1 MSLANNLLHT
11 DDTIVALSTPPGVG
25 ALGIVRLSGPEALAI
40 SKRLVAFTNRK
51 KPEYRCAS
59 IGSLIDDKGEVV
71 DQVVLTYFPKPK
83 SYSGEDVVE
92 ISCHGSPV
100 ILSFAVERAIFLG
113 ARLADPGEFT
123 QRAFLNGR
131 IDLAQAEAVR
141 DLVEATTLHQAR
153 VAMQQVEGALSRRI
167 GPLKKKL
174 CDLIALLEAGIDF
187 AEDDVTVPDAVTLLD
202 QLEPLIVGVTSLTD
216 SFRFGKVVRSGLTI
230 SILGRPNTGK
240 SSLFNKLL
248 EKDRSIINETA
259 GTTRDQVSEVLSI
272 GGLPVKLIDTAGIRM
287 TSDVVEAKGVEKSYE
302 ALADSD
308 LILIVVDLS
317 EELQAAD
324 HELLAK
330 STNDERCLLV
340 GNKADLQ
347 SKVRLQ
353 NDFAIVSALT
363 GEGVDELRQAIRF
376 KALPEA
382 TGLGEGTFV
391 TNLRHQGLLCDAL
404 ERLKKTEGAISD
416 DVPQEM
422 LLLDLYGALSSIDQ
436 ITGATSVDDIL
447 ENIFSAFCIGK

>member
-1 MSLANNLLHT
+1 MSLVNNLLHT
-11 DDTIVALSTPPGVG
+11 DDTVVALSTPPGVG

-40 SKRLVAFTNRK
+40 SKQLVAFTNQK
-51 KPEYRCAS
+51 QPDHRCAS
-59 IGSLIDDKGEVV
+59 IGSLIDDKGEAV
-71 DQVVLTYFPKPK
+71 DQVIFTYFPKPK

-100 ILSFAVERAIFLG
+100 ILSFAVERAISLG
-113 ARLADPGEFT
+113 ARLAEPGEFT

-131 IDLAQAEAVR
+131 LDLAQAEAVR
-141 DLVEATTLHQAR
+141 DLIEATTLHQAR
-153 VAMQQVEGALSRRI
+153 VAIQQVEGALSRRI
-167 GPLKKKL
+167 GPLKKQL

-187 AEDDVTVPDAVTLLD
+187 AEDDVTVPDAVTLRDRLG
-202 QLEPLIVGVTSLTD
+202 PLIAGVTSLTD

-248 EKDRSIINETA
+248 EKDRSIVNEA
-259 GTTRDQVSEVLSI
+259 PGTTRDQVSEVLSI
-272 GGLPVKLIDTAGIRM
+272 GGLPVKLIDTAGIRT

-317 EELQAAD
+317 EEFQAAD

-340 GNKADLQ
+340 GNKADLRP
-347 SKVRLQ
+347 KVKLRG
-353 NDFAIVSALT
+353 DFAIVSALT

-376 KALPEA
+376 KALPEVA
-382 TGLGEGTFV
+382 GFGEGTFV
-391 TNLRHQGLLCDAL
+391 SNLRHQGLLCEAL
-404 ERLKKTEGAISD
+404 ERLRKAEGAISD
-416 DVPQEM
+416 GVPQEM
-422 LLLDLYGALSSIDQ
+422 LLLDLYGALSSIDR

>member
-25 ALGIVRLSGPEALAI
+25 AIGVVRLSGPEALAI
-40 SKRLVAFTNRK
+40 SKQLVALTNRK
-51 KPEYRCAS
+51 ELGHRCAS

-71 DQVVLTYFPKPK
+71 DQVILTYFPKPK
-83 SYSGEDVVE
+83 SYSGEDIVE

-113 ARLADPGEFT
+113 ARLAEPGEFT
-123 QRAFLNGR
+123 QRAFFNGR

-153 VAMQQVEGALSRRI
+153 VAIQQVEGALSRRV

-187 AEDDVTVPDAVTLLD
+187 AEDDVTVPSAVTLLD
-202 QLEPLIVGVTSLTD
+202 RLEPLILGVTSLTD

-248 EKDRSIINETA
+248 EKDRSIISEAA
-259 GTTRDQVSEVLSI
+259 GTTRDQVSEMLSI
-272 GGLPVKLIDTAGIRM
+272 EGLPVKLIDTAGIRM

-330 STNDERCLLV
+330 STDDERCLLV

-347 SKVRLQ
+347 SKVKLQ
-353 NDFAIVSALT
+353 GDFAIVSALT

-376 KALPEA
+376 KALPEV

-404 ERLKKTEGAISD
+404 EHLRKAEGAISD

-422 LLLDLYGALSSIDQ
+422 LLLDLYGALSSIDR